1 MGLVRAHRAVKT
13 AKISSESVSECDR
26 RTDGRTDKPNIA
38 NSRSRIGER
47 DKTRVAPPIA
57 AALNTVDWIMW
68 VLPPGERKY
77 TTHAYKVNAVQ
88 KQVGLNP
95 YDLRIITQY
104 YHVITQVAR
113 RKDVRGL
120 LVAVIMQLSV

>member
-1 MGLVRAHRAVKT
+1 MR
-13 AKISSESVSECDR
+13 
-26 RTDGRTDKPNIA
+26 
-38 NSRSRIGER
+38 
-47 DKTRVAPPIA
+47 
-57 AALNTVDWIMW
+57 